1 MTQHVVTR
9 RGAAGVGAGLA
20 CLALAAFVLPAAAQ
34 ERVPVVATF
43 SILGDLVHQVG
54 GDRVNVDLLV
64 GPNGDAHVFAPSPSD
79 ARKVARAKAVFTN
92 GLGLEGWLDRLIKA
106 SGTKAPV
113 VTVSQ
118 GVAAM
123 DGEEEHDKPARGK
136 ATTTAH
142 RHEKLDPHAWQ
153 DIGNAKIYVQN
164 IRDALIAADPAGK
177 SVYERNAGAY
187 VAELDK
193 LEGEVKAAIAVIPP
207 ERRRIIT
214 THDAFGYF
222 AKAYG
227 MEFIAPQG
235 VSTETEASARDVGRI
250 IQQIRKEK
258 VPAVFLENVTDPRLI
273 QRIAKE
279 SGAKIGGKVFSD
291 ALSEP
296 GGPAATYVD
305 MIRNN
310 IRAFSA
316 ALTS

>member
-9 RGAAGVGAGLA
+9 RGAACVGAGLA
-20 CLALAAFVLPAAAQ
+20 CLALAAFAVPAGAQ
-34 ERVPVVATF
+34 ERLPVVATF

-54 GDRVNVDLLV
+54 GDRVSVDMLV
-64 GPNGDAHVFAPSPSD
+64 GPNGDAHVFSPSPSD

-92 GLGLEGWLDRLIKA
+92 GLGLEGWLERLIKA

-118 GVAAM
+118 GVAALE
-123 DGEEEHDKPARGK
+123 GEEDAHEKPAKGK
-136 ATTTAH
+136 AAANE
-142 RHEKLDPHAWQ
+142 HERLDPHAWQ
-153 DIGNAKIYVQN
+153 DVGNAKIYVQN
-164 IRDALIAADPAGK
+164 IRDALIATDPAGK
-177 SVYERNAGAY
+177 SVYEGNADAY
-187 VAELDK
+187 LAELDK
-193 LEGEVKAAIAVIPP
+193 LEGEVKAAIALIPP

-250 IQQIRKEK
+250 IQQIRKAK

-310 IRAFSA
+310 VRAFSA
-316 ALTS
+316 ALMS